1 MFDQAES
8 RSKYANAYPNLI
20 FSREK
25 RNKFLI
31 WTQAELK
38 QDIAMTK
45 FGRNAEDVTVLN
57 TIYRR
62 LLSDLQKKK
71 TPKDVS
77 LVYELK

>member
-1 MFDQAES
+1 
-8 RSKYANAYPNLI
+8 
-20 FSREK
+20 
-25 RNKFLI
+25 
-31 WTQAELK
+31 
-38 QDIAMTK
+38 MTK